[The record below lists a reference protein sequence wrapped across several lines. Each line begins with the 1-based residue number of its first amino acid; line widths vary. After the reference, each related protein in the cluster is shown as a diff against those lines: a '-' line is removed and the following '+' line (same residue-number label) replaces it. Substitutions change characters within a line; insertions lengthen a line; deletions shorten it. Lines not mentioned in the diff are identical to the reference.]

1 MKSCVMPEKWL
12 EKEFVQRHIKS
23 TVSRTGQRCERLG
36 KTAAAAAAADS
47 LTWHLAL
54 SDGWLFENKGFE
66 ENMRQ
71 RHK

>member
-1 MKSCVMPEKWL
+1 MPEKRL
-12 EKEFVQRHIKS
+12 EKEFIQRHIKS

-36 KTAAAAAAADS
+36 KTAVAADS

-54 SDGWLFENKGFE
+54 SDGWLFENKGSE